1 MPYDRCSL
9 RPGNPRTWFIF
20 VLLIISIYVGHCSQH
35 LVIRWVI
42 FSLAVHCFRDYTKS
56 TCFHRIV
63 HFVKEGSVV
72 KLSVVKYPPTRLE
85 KELKRETASAAAQR
99 FRNLLPNE

>member
-9 RPGNPRTWFIF
+9 RLGNLQTWLSLVWLFLFTF
-20 VLLIISIYVGHCSQH
+20 VISPSTLVKRYV
-35 LVIRWVI
+35 IN
-42 FSLAVHCFRDYTKS
+42 SLAVHCFRDYTKS
-56 TCFHRIV
+56 TCFNRIV
-63 HFVKEGSVV
+63 HLVKEGSVV